1 MMEHRGLIL
10 AAGNPA
16 RQDDG
21 LGPAAAA
28 ALEDLHGVIVDCGYQ
43 FNVEDAGAVAT
54 SSWVVFIDAFVGDGD
69 DPWRLKPVTAA
80 ASAGYTSHSVDPAQV
95 VALAD
100 EIYGADVPA
109 YTLGIRGYSFEMF
122 EEGLTARAQENLDAA
137 VASLREWASS
147 RESDQNS

>member
-1 MMEHRGLIL
+1 MEQRGLIL

-28 ALEDLHGVIVDCGYQ
+28 ALEDLNGVIVDCGYQ

-54 SSWVVFIDAFVGDGD
+54 SSWVVFIDAFVGEGD
-69 DPWRLKPVTAA
+69 DPWRLEPVTAA
-80 ASAGYTSHSVDPAQV
+80 ESTGYTSHAVAPPQV

-100 EIYGADVPA
+100 EIYGANVPA
-109 YTLGIRGYSFEMF
+109 FTLGIRGYSFEMF
-122 EEGLTARAQENLDAA
+122 EEGLTQRAQKNLDSA
-137 VASLREWASS
+137 VEFLRGWVSS
-147 RESDQNS
+147 RVRVG

>member
-1 MMEHRGLIL
+1 MEHRGLIL

-28 ALEDLHGVIVDCGYQ
+28 ALEDLHGVVVDCGYQ

-54 SSWVVFIDAFVGDGD
+54 SSWVVFVDAFVGEGD
-69 DPWRLKPVTAA
+69 DPWRLEPVTAA
-80 ASAGYTSHSVDPAQV
+80 ESTGYTSHAVDPAQV

-100 EIYGADVPA
+100 EIYGVDIPA

-122 EEGLTARAQENLDAA
+122 EEGLTRRAQKNLDEA
-137 VASLREWASS
+137 VEFLRGWATS
-147 RESDQNS
+147 REPTQN